1 MFPNLKKKKMK
12 KEISPDFAF
21 VNSSNLLQQTPK
33 TQQNS
38 TVTLE
43 RDCIEC
49 CLKWE
54 LFIKVGMLLYH
65 RNLDCYDI

>member
-1 MFPNLKKKKMK
+1 MFPNLKKKKRK

-43 RDCIEC
+43 RDCIKC
-49 CLKWE
+49 CLKRE
-54 LFIKVGMLLYH
+54 LFIKVGMFLYH

>member
-1 MFPNLKKKKMK
+1 MFPNLKKKNE
-12 KEISPDFAF
+12 EISPDFAF

-43 RDCIEC
+43 LDCIKC
-49 CLKWE
+49 YLKRE
-54 LFIKVGMLLYH
+54 LFIRVGMFLYH
-65 RNLDCYDI
+65 RNLDCYI